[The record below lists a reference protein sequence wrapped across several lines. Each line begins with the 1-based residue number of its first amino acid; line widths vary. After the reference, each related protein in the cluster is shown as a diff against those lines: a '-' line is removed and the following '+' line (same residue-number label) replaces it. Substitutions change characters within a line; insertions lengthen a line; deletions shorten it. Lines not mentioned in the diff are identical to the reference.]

1 MMPVRTGLNKNN
13 ICVENK
19 PANIIRFY
27 QLFDVTVNGHR
38 KKFMESKFNSW
49 YNSETTK
56 QFNEGE
62 KLDEVNVRLVLSA
75 LIPLHAL
82 CLAELYIYM
91 TSVKG
96 KYIIASG
103 WRAAGITN
111 AINHG
116 TKKLPPFNQFHDN
129 DS

>member
-56 QFNEGE
+56 QFDEGE
-62 KLDEVNVRLVLSA
+62 KLD
-75 LIPLHAL
+75 
-82 CLAELYIYM
+82 
-91 TSVKG
+91 
-96 KYIIASG
+96 
-103 WRAAGITN
+103 
-111 AINHG
+111 
-116 TKKLPPFNQFHDN
+116 
-129 DS
+129 